1 MARRNQ
7 LEVLV
12 DLAEHRS
19 NAAAHDLAL
28 LNKQGEQNEV
38 KLQLLRA
45 YLAEYRAR
53 LDELVREGL
62 DGVRLRNY
70 LSFLSRVERAVADQ
84 SAEVEKD
91 RERIEIGRE
100 RWQAEERKRRTF
112 ETLVDRR
119 TRESRLADARI
130 QQKQSD
136 EFGSRAALR
145 LINTGR

>member
-1 MARRNQ
+1 MAPRNQ

-28 LNKQGEQNEV
+28 LNKQREQNEV

-45 YLAEYRAR
+45 YLAEYRTR
-53 LDELVREGL
+53 LDELVRDGL
-62 DGVRLRNY
+62 DGVRMRNY
-70 LSFLSRVERAVADQ
+70 LSFLARVERAVADQ

-91 RERIEIGRE
+91 RQRIETSMQ

-112 ETLVDRR
+112 ETLVERR
-119 TRESRLADARI
+119 GRESRLADARM
-130 QQKQSD
+130 QQRQSD
-136 EFGSRAALR
+136 EFASRSALR
-145 LINTGR
+145 LVTNGR